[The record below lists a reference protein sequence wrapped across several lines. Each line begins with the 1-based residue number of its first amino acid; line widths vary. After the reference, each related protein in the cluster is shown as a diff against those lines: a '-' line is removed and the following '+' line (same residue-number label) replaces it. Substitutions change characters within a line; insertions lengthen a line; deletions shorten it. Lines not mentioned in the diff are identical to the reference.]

1 MCKDLSVDNK
11 NCSIDLVN
19 MNTVHAVVASAVAA
33 PFPLSPAK
41 QMFKWGV
48 KF

>member
-19 MNTVHAVVASAVAA
+19 MNTVHAVVS
-33 PFPLSPAK
+33 PDNPQGEQLS
-41 QMFKWGV
+41 V
-48 KF
+48 SSIYLE